1 MRNWSSPGIPAVY
14 WVSDMEFSDVIKAVK
29 AHNTITIFRHVHPDC
44 DAMGAQAALKQWL
57 LENYPEKHI
66 YALGAESMSHPVFP
80 KMDAVDDEIIRSSLA
95 IVLDVG
101 DAERV
106 DDERFQNA
114 EEVIKMDHH
123 PDRSQI
129 AQISH
134 TDVHAA
140 ATCEIL
146 ARFFREQDL
155 IMSKQTAT
163 YLYRGLLTD
172 TLCFRTTNTTSA
184 TLDAASWISSF
195 QIDIPGINRE
205 LFDQSLQE
213 FRFASWLRTRIQSKG
228 EHLAYCIVTLDD
240 EKQWNITADEA
251 RNFIDEL
258 GHVRE
263 YEIWCLFTEKEK
275 DGKRWFDGSL
285 RSKSITINQI
295 ANQYSGGG
303 HKNAAGVKNL
313 DAEKLKSLLSSLFS
327 EIDGNSENT

>member
-1 MRNWSSPGIPAVY
+1 LPGIPAAY
-14 WVSDMEFSDVIKAVK
+14 WVSDMEFADVAEAVK
-29 AHNTITIFRHVHPDC
+29 AHDTITIFRHVHPDC
-44 DAMGAQAALKQWL
+44 DAMGSQAALKQWL

-66 YALGAESMSHPVFP
+66 YALGAETMSHPVFP
-80 KMDAVDDEIIRSSLA
+80 EMDEVNDEVIRSSLA
-95 IVLDVG
+95 VVLDVG

-106 DDERFQNA
+106 DDGRFQSA
-114 EEVIKMDHH
+114 EEIIKIDHH
-123 PDRSQI
+123 PERSQI

-146 ARFFREQDL
+146 SRFFREQGL
-155 IMSKQTAT
+155 IMSRKTAT
-163 YLYRGLLTD
+163 FLYRGLLTD

-184 TLDAASWISSF
+184 TLEAASWITSY

-213 FRFASWLRTRIQSKG
+213 FRFASWLRSKIQSKG
-228 EHLAYCIVTLDD
+228 EHLAYCIVSLED
-240 EKQWNITADEA
+240 EEQWKISADEA

-313 DAEKLKSLLSSLFS
+313 DEEKLKSLLSSLFS
-327 EIDGNSENT
+327 AIHNN

>member
-1 MRNWSSPGIPAVY
+1 LPGIPAAY
-14 WVSDMEFSDVIKAVK
+14 WVSDMEFADVAEAVK
-29 AHNTITIFRHVHPDC
+29 AHDTITIFRHVHPDC
-44 DAMGAQAALKQWL
+44 DAMGSQAALKQWL

-66 YALGAESMSHPVFP
+66 YALGAETMSHPVFP
-80 KMDAVDDEIIRSSLA
+80 EMDEVNDEVIRSSLA
-95 IVLDVG
+95 VVLDVG

-106 DDERFQNA
+106 DDGRFQSA
-114 EEVIKMDHH
+114 EEIIKIDHH
-123 PDRSQI
+123 PERSQI

-146 ARFFREQDL
+146 SRFFREQGL
-155 IMSKQTAT
+155 IMSRKTAML
-163 YLYRGLLTD
+163 LYRGLLTD

-184 TLDAASWISSF
+184 TLEAASWITSY

-213 FRFASWLRTRIQSKG
+213 FRFASWLRSKIQSKG
-228 EHLAYCIVTLDD
+228 EHLAYCIVSLED
-240 EKQWNITADEA
+240 EEQWKISADEA

-313 DAEKLKSLLSSLFS
+313 DEKKLKSLLSSLFS
-327 EIDGNSENT
+327 AIHNN